1 LSDLNGATKS
11 ANETTHTKRSAA
23 TTNKGSHIIR
33 SHIKKKQ
40 EKLKEEFL
48 NSSMPIH
55 LPTQQVVEPFVREPF
70 VRAVVKSGGRKL
82 TSNVMVNH

>member
-1 LSDLNGATKS
+1 MSDLNGATKS
-11 ANETTHTKRSAA
+11 ANETTHTKHSAA

-55 LPTQQVVEPFVREPF
+55 LPTQQVVEPFVR
-70 VRAVVKSGGRKL
+70 AVVKSGGRKL